1 MKSVSDL
8 DRREFLVKS
17 GAGIVSLVLVAGCG
31 SDDPSTGTVYTQTTS
46 LPTLVTAETG
56 TTTTETGSTG
66 STNTGECVE
75 TDGDIKGPF
84 YESDAPV
91 GNDLDIHDE
100 KGVRL
105 MVTGLVLDVDCNP
118 IRNAVI
124 ELWHADTAG
133 DYDDTATMKYRGQF
147 ATDDK
152 GAYWFRSIVPG
163 RYLNGAEFRPAHLH
177 IKIWVDG
184 IELLTTQLYFSGD
197 PYNKNDDWY
206 DVKRE
211 MAMTKTTDEWT
222 STFDFVVD

>member
-1 MKSVSDL
+1 MKPVSEF
-8 DRREFLVKS
+8 DRREFLAKS
-17 GAGIVSLVLVAGCG
+17 GAGIASLLLVAGCG
-31 SDDPSTGTVYTQTTS
+31 SDAPATETT
-46 LPTLVTAETG
+46 LTTLATTETG
-56 TTTTETGSTG
+56 STTETGTTTETGSTT

-118 IRNAVI
+118 IPNATI

-197 PYNKNDDWY
+197 PYNKNDHWY